1 LFCRLSRA
9 CTFRDLAFCRDFDLS
24 RKVKIELFDLENNGF
39 TPLPALVRMYARDGS
54 DVLVVVGS
62 NLLRRDPVTGASPI
76 AEVCGT

>member
-1 LFCRLSRA
+1 M
-9 CTFRDLAFCRDFDLS
+9 
-24 RKVKIELFDLENNGF
+24 KIELFDLENNGF